1 MTALVTGGTGFVGA
15 HVVRALLREGEAV
28 RCLVRPGGDRRN
40 LAGLPVEVAEGDI
53 TDRAAAARAA
63 RGCEA
68 VFHVAA
74 AYQLWVRDPGT
85 MYRVNVAGTRTVL
98 EAAADAGAKRI
109 VYTSTVGALGNP
121 GDGRPG
127 TETTPVTLAEMVGH
141 YKRSKF
147 LAEQE
152 ALRLARAGLP
162 VVIVNPTAPVGAYDV
177 KPTPT
182 GQMIVDFLRGRMV
195 GVLRTGLNLVAAADV
210 AAGHLLAAEHGKA
223 GERYILGNANL
234 MLGEIFALLSRLTG
248 IPPPRLR
255 VPYGVAFAAALAGE
269 VVARLTG
276 RPPRI
281 PLTGVRMARKVM
293 FFDPAK
299 AVRELGLPQTPV
311 EAALKE
317 AVDWF
322 TAHGYAGR

>member
-15 HVVRALLREGEAV
+15 HLVRALLDQGESV
-28 RCLVRPGGDRRN
+28 RCLVRPGSDRRN
-40 LAGLPVEVAEGDI
+40 LAGLPVEVVEGDI
-53 TDRAAAARAA
+53 TEPFAAARAV
-63 RGCEA
+63 RGCDT
-68 VFHVAA
+68 VFHAA
-74 AYQLWVRDPGT
+74 ALYQLWVPDPAP
-85 MYRVNVAGTRTVL
+85 MYRVNVGGTRTVL
-98 EAAADAGAKRI
+98 AAAGEAGAKRI

-127 TETTPVTLAEMVGH
+127 TETTPVTLADMVGH

-162 VVIVNPTAPVGAYDV
+162 VVIVNPSAPVGAYDV

-182 GQMIVDFLRGRMV
+182 GQMMVDFLRGRMR
-195 GVLRTGLNLVAAADV
+195 GVLRTGLNLVAASDV
-210 AAGHLLAAEHGKA
+210 AAGHLLAAERGKA
-223 GERYILGNANL
+223 GERYILGHANL
-234 MLGEIFALLSRLTG
+234 MLEEIFTLLARLTG
-248 IPPPRLR
+248 IPAPRLR
-255 VPYGVAFAAALAGE
+255 VPYGVAYVAGVAAE
-269 VVARLTG
+269 VLSRLTG

-293 FFDPAK
+293 FFDAGK

-311 EAALKE
+311 EAALRE

>member
-15 HVVRALLREGEAV
+15 HLVRALLDRGETV

-40 LAGLPVEVAEGDI
+40 LAGLPVEVVEGDI
-53 TDRAAAARAA
+53 TDPPATARAVRGCETVFHAAAAYR
-63 RGCEA
+63 
-68 VFHVAA
+68 
-74 AYQLWVRDPGT
+74 LWVPDPAP
-85 MYRVNVAGTRTVL
+85 MYRVNVGGTRTVL
-98 EAAADAGAKRI
+98 AAAGEAGARRI

-127 TETTPVTLAEMVGH
+127 TEETPVTLAEMVGH

-152 ALRLARAGLP
+152 ALRLHRTGLP

-182 GQMIVDFLRGRMV
+182 GQMIVDFLRGRMR
-195 GVLRTGLNLVAAADV
+195 GILRTGLNLVAAADV
-210 AAGHLLAAEHGKA
+210 AAGHLLAAERGKA
-223 GERYILGNANL
+223 GERYILGHANL
-234 MLGEIFALLSRLTG
+234 MLEEIFALLSRLTG
-248 IPPPRLR
+248 IPAPRLR
-255 VPYGVAFAAALAGE
+255 VPYVVAYAAGVGAEGI
-269 VVARLTG
+269 ARLTG

-311 EAALKE
+311 EGALRE

>member
-15 HVVRALLREGEAV
+15 HLVRALLREGESV
-28 RCLVRPGGDRRN
+28 RCLVRPESDRRN
-40 LAGLPVEVAEGDI
+40 LAGLHVEVVEGDI
-53 TDRAAAARAA
+53 TDPFAAARAV
-63 RGCEA
+63 RGCDT
-68 VFHVAA
+68 VFHAA
-74 AYQLWVRDPGT
+74 ALYQLWVPDPAP
-85 MYRVNVAGTRTVL
+85 MYRVNVGGTRTL
-98 EAAADAGAKRI
+98 LAAAGEAGAKRI

-127 TETTPVTLAEMVGH
+127 TETTPVTLADMVGH

-162 VVIVNPTAPVGAYDV
+162 VVIVNPSAPVGAYDV

-182 GQMIVDFLRGRMV
+182 GQMIVDFLRGRMR
-195 GVLRTGLNLVAAADV
+195 GLLRTGLNLVAASDV
-210 AAGHLLAAEHGKA
+210 AAGHLLAAERGKV
-223 GERYILGNANL
+223 GERYILGHANL
-234 MLGEIFALLSRLTG
+234 MLQEIFAHLARLSG
-248 IPPPRLR
+248 IPAPRLR
-255 VPYGVAFAAALAGE
+255 VPYGVAFAAA
-269 VVARLTG
+269 VAAEGLSRLTG

-293 FFDPAK
+293 FFDAGK

-311 EAALKE
+311 EGALRE

>member
-1 MTALVTGGTGFVGA
+1 MTALVTGGTGFLGA
-15 HVVRALLREGEAV
+15 HLVRALLREGETV
-28 RCLVRPGGDRRN
+28 RCLVRPGTDRRN
-40 LAGLPVEVAEGDI
+40 LAGQPVDAVEGDVSDPSA
-53 TDRAAAARAA
+53 TVRAVRGCDTVFHAAAL
-63 RGCEA
+63 
-68 VFHVAA
+68 
-74 AYQLWVRDPGT
+74 YQLWVPDPAP
-85 MYRVNVAGTRTVL
+85 MYRANVGGTRTVL
-98 EAAADAGAKRI
+98 TAAGEAGAKRV
-109 VYTSTVGALGNP
+109 VYTSTVAALGNP

-141 YKRSKF
+141 YRRSKF

-152 ALRLARAGLP
+152 ALRLARSGLP

-182 GQMIVDFLRGRMV
+182 GQMIVDFLRGRMR
-195 GVLRTGLNLVAAADV
+195 GVLRTGLNLVAASDV
-210 AAGHLLAAEHGKA
+210 ATGHLLAAERGKV
-223 GERYILGNANL
+223 GHRYILGHANL
-234 MLGEIFALLSRLTG
+234 MLQEIFALLARLTG
-248 IPPPRLR
+248 IPAPRLR
-255 VPYGVAFAAALAGE
+255 VPYVVAVAAAAASEGLS
-269 VVARLTG
+269 RLTG

-293 FFDPAK
+293 FFDAGK

-311 EAALKE
+311 EGALRE

>member
-15 HVVRALLREGEAV
+15 HLVRALLREGESV
-28 RCLVRPGGDRRN
+28 RCLVRPGSDRRN
-40 LAGLPVEVAEGDI
+40 LAGLHVEVVEGDI
-53 TDRAAAARAA
+53 TDPFAAARAV
-63 RGCEA
+63 RGCDT
-68 VFHVAA
+68 VFHAA
-74 AYQLWVRDPGT
+74 ALYLLWVPDPAP
-85 MYRVNVAGTRTVL
+85 MYRVNVGGTRTL
-98 EAAADAGAKRI
+98 LAAAGEAGAKRI

-127 TETTPVTLAEMVGH
+127 TETTPVTLADMVGH

-152 ALRLARAGLP
+152 ALRLARASLP
-162 VVIVNPTAPVGAYDV
+162 VVIVNPSAPVGAYDV

-182 GQMIVDFLRGRMV
+182 GQMMVDFLRGRMR
-195 GVLRTGLNLVAAADV
+195 GVLRTGLNLVAASDV
-210 AAGHLLAAEHGKA
+210 AAGHLLAAERGKA
-223 GERYILGNANL
+223 GERYILGHANL
-234 MLGEIFALLSRLTG
+234 MLEEIFTLLARLTG
-248 IPPPRLR
+248 IPAPRLR
-255 VPYGVAFAAALAGE
+255 VPYGVAYVAGVAAEGLS
-269 VVARLTG
+269 RLTG

-293 FFDPAK
+293 FFDAGK

-311 EAALKE
+311 EAALRE

>member
-1 MTALVTGGTGFVGA
+1 MTALVTGGTGFIGA
-15 HVVRALLREGEAV
+15 HVVRALLGEGETV
-28 RCLVRPGGDRRN
+28 RCLVRPGSDRLN
-40 LAGLPVEVAEGDI
+40 LAGLPVEVVEGDI
-53 TDRAAAARAA
+53 TDPAATARAVRGCDTVFHAAAL
-63 RGCEA
+63 
-68 VFHVAA
+68 
-74 AYQLWVRDPGT
+74 YQLWVPDPAP
-85 MYRVNVAGTRTVL
+85 MYRANVGGTRTVL
-98 EAAADAGAKRI
+98 AAAGEAGAKRI

-127 TETTPVTLAEMVGH
+127 TERTPVTLAEMVGH

-152 ALRLARAGLP
+152 ALRLARSGLP
-162 VVIVNPTAPVGAYDV
+162 VVIVNPTAPVGVYDV

-182 GQMIVDFLRGRMV
+182 GQMIVDFLRGRMR
-195 GVLRTGLNLVAAADV
+195 GVLRTGLNLVAASDV
-210 AAGHLLAAEHGKA
+210 AAGHLLAAERGKV

-234 MLGEIFALLSRLTG
+234 MLQEIFALLAGLTG

-255 VPYGVAFAAALAGE
+255 IPYAVAYAAAAFAEALSR
-269 VVARLTG
+269 VTG

-311 EAALKE
+311 EGALRE

>member
-1 MTALVTGGTGFVGA
+1 VTALVTGGTGFVGA
-15 HVVRALLREGEAV
+15 HLVRALLREGESV
-28 RCLVRPGGDRRN
+28 RCLVRPGSDRRN
-40 LAGLPVEVAEGDI
+40 LADLHVEVVEGDI
-53 TDRAAAARAA
+53 TDPFAAARAV
-63 RGCEA
+63 RGCDT
-68 VFHVAA
+68 VFHAA
-74 AYQLWVRDPGT
+74 ALYQLWVPDPAP
-85 MYRVNVAGTRTVL
+85 MYRVNVGGTRTL
-98 EAAADAGAKRI
+98 LAAAGEAGAKRI

-127 TETTPVTLAEMVGH
+127 TETTPVTLADMVGH

-162 VVIVNPTAPVGAYDV
+162 VVIVNPSAPVGAYDV

-182 GQMIVDFLRGRMV
+182 GQMMVDFLRGRMW
-195 GVLRTGLNLVAAADV
+195 GVLRTGLNLVAASDV
-210 AAGHLLAAEHGKA
+210 ATGHLLAAERGKA
-223 GERYILGNANL
+223 GERYILGHANL
-234 MLGEIFALLSRLTG
+234 MLEEIFTLLARLTG
-248 IPPPRLR
+248 IPAPRFR
-255 VPYGVAFAAALAGE
+255 VPYVLAYAAGVAAE
-269 VVARLTG
+269 VLSRLTG

-293 FFDPAK
+293 FFDAGK

-311 EAALKE
+311 EGALRE

>member
-1 MTALVTGGTGFVGA
+1 VGA
-15 HVVRALLREGEAV
+15 HLVRALLKKGESV
-28 RCLVRPGGDRRN
+28 RCLVRPGSDRRN

-53 TDRAAAARAA
+53 TDPVAAARAV
-63 RGCEA
+63 RGCDT

-74 AYQLWVRDPGT
+74 AYQLWVPDPAP
-85 MYRVNVAGTRTVL
+85 MYLANVGGTRTVL
-98 EAAADAGAKRI
+98 TAAGEAGTKRI

-127 TETTPVTLAEMVGH
+127 TETTPVTLADMVGH

-152 ALRLARAGLP
+152 ALRLVRSGLP

-182 GQMIVDFLRGRMV
+182 GQMIVDFLRGQMR
-195 GVLRTGLNLVAAADV
+195 GVLRTGLNLVAASDV
-210 AAGHLLAAEHGKA
+210 AAGHLLAAERGKV
-223 GERYILGNANL
+223 GHRYILGHANL
-234 MLGEIFALLSRLTG
+234 MLQEIFALLARLTG
-248 IPPPRLR
+248 IPAPRLR
-255 VPYGVAFAAALAGE
+255 VPYVVAVAAAAASEGLS
-269 VVARLTG
+269 RLTG
-276 RPPRI
+276 RRPGI

-293 FFDPAK
+293 FFDAGK

-311 EAALKE
+311 EGALRE

>member
-1 MTALVTGGTGFVGA
+1 VTALVTGGTGFVGA
-15 HVVRALLREGEAV
+15 HLVRALLREGESV
-28 RCLVRPGGDRRN
+28 RCLVRPGSDRRN
-40 LAGLPVEVAEGDI
+40 LAGLHVEVVEGDI
-53 TDRAAAARAA
+53 TDPFTAARAV
-63 RGCEA
+63 RGCDT
-68 VFHVAA
+68 VFHAA
-74 AYQLWVRDPGT
+74 ALYQLWVPDPAV
-85 MYRVNVAGTRTVL
+85 MYRVNVGGTRTL
-98 EAAADAGAKRI
+98 LAAAGEAGAKRI

-127 TETTPVTLAEMVGH
+127 TETTPVTLADMVGH

-162 VVIVNPTAPVGAYDV
+162 VVIVNPSAPVGAYDV

-182 GQMIVDFLRGRMV
+182 GQMMVDFLRGRMR
-195 GVLRTGLNLVAAADV
+195 GVLRTGLNLVAASDV
-210 AAGHLLAAEHGKA
+210 ATGHLLAAERGKA
-223 GERYILGNANL
+223 GERYILGHANL
-234 MLGEIFALLSRLTG
+234 MLEEIFALLARLTG
-248 IPPPRLR
+248 IPAPRLR
-255 VPYGVAFAAALAGE
+255 VPYVLAYAAGVAAE
-269 VVARLTG
+269 VLSRLTG

-293 FFDPAK
+293 FFDAGK

-311 EAALKE
+311 EGALRE

>member
-1 MTALVTGGTGFVGA
+1 
-15 HVVRALLREGEAV
+15 VV
-28 RCLVRPGGDRRN
+28 
-40 LAGLPVEVAEGDI
+40 EGDI
-53 TDRAAAARAA
+53 TDPFAAARAV
-63 RGCEA
+63 RGCDT
-68 VFHVAA
+68 VFHAA
-74 AYQLWVRDPGT
+74 ALYQLWVPDPAP
-85 MYRVNVAGTRTVL
+85 MYRVNVGGTRTL
-98 EAAADAGAKRI
+98 LAAAGEAGAKRI

-127 TETTPVTLAEMVGH
+127 TETTPVTLADMVGH

-152 ALRLARAGLP
+152 ALRLVGAGLP
-162 VVIVNPTAPVGAYDV
+162 VVIVNPSAPVGAYDV

-182 GQMIVDFLRGRMV
+182 GQMMVDFLRGRMR
-195 GVLRTGLNLVAAADV
+195 GVLRTGLNLVAASDV
-210 AAGHLLAAEHGKA
+210 ATGHLLAAERGKA
-223 GERYILGNANL
+223 GERYILGHANL
-234 MLGEIFALLSRLTG
+234 MLEEIFTLLARLTG
-248 IPPPRLR
+248 IPAPRFR
-255 VPYGVAFAAALAGE
+255 VPYVLAYAAGVAAE
-269 VVARLTG
+269 VLSRLTG

-293 FFDPAK
+293 FFDAGK

-311 EAALKE
+311 EGALRE

>member
-1 MTALVTGGTGFVGA
+1 VTALVTGGTGFVGA
-15 HVVRALLREGEAV
+15 HLVRALLKKGESV
-28 RCLVRPGGDRRN
+28 RCLVRPGSDRRN

-53 TDRAAAARAA
+53 TDPVAAARAV
-63 RGCEA
+63 RGCDT

-74 AYQLWVRDPGT
+74 AYQLWVPDPAP
-85 MYRVNVAGTRTVL
+85 MYRANVGGTRTVL
-98 EAAADAGAKRI
+98 TAAGEAGTKRI

-127 TETTPVTLAEMVGH
+127 TETTPVTLADMVGH

-152 ALRLARAGLP
+152 AMRLARSGLP

-182 GQMIVDFLRGRMV
+182 GQMIVDFLRGQMR
-195 GVLRTGLNLVAAADV
+195 GVLRTGLNLVAASDV
-210 AAGHLLAAEHGKA
+210 AAGHLLAAERGKV
-223 GERYILGNANL
+223 GHRYILGHANL
-234 MLGEIFALLSRLTG
+234 MLQEIFALLARLTG
-248 IPPPRLR
+248 IPAPRLR
-255 VPYGVAFAAALAGE
+255 VPYVVAVAAAAASEGLS
-269 VVARLTG
+269 RLTG

-293 FFDPAK
+293 FFDAGK

-311 EAALKE
+311 EGALRE

>member
-15 HVVRALLREGEAV
+15 HLVRVLLHKGESV
-28 RCLVRPGGDRRN
+28 RCLVRPGSDRRN

-53 TDRAAAARAA
+53 TDPVAAVRAV
-63 RGCEA
+63 RGCDT

-74 AYQLWVRDPGT
+74 AYQLWVPDPAP
-85 MYRVNVAGTRTVL
+85 MYRANVGGTRTVL
-98 EAAADAGAKRI
+98 TAAGEAGARRI

-127 TETTPVTLAEMVGH
+127 TETTPVTLADMVGH

-152 ALRLARAGLP
+152 ALRLARSGLP

-182 GQMIVDFLRGRMV
+182 GQMIVDFLRGRMR
-195 GVLRTGLNLVAAADV
+195 GVLRTGLNLVAASDV
-210 AAGHLLAAEHGKA
+210 AAGHLLAAERGKV
-223 GERYILGNANL
+223 GHRYILGHANL
-234 MLGEIFALLSRLTG
+234 MPQEIFAILARLTG
-248 IPPPRLR
+248 IPAPRLR
-255 VPYGVAFAAALAGE
+255 VPYVVAVAAAAASEGLS
-269 VVARLTG
+269 RLTG

-293 FFDPAK
+293 FFDAGK

-311 EAALKE
+311 EGALRE

>member
-1 MTALVTGGTGFVGA
+1 
-15 HVVRALLREGEAV
+15 VVRALLREGEAV

-40 LAGLPVEVAEGDI
+40 LAGLPVEVLEGDI

-74 AYQLWVRDPGT
+74 AYQLWVRDPGP

-98 EAAADAGAKRI
+98 EAAAEAGAKRI

-152 ALRLARAGLP
+152 ALRLARTGLP

-210 AAGHLLAAEHGKA
+210 AAGHLLAAERGKA

-234 MLGEIFALLSRLTG
+234 MLGEIFALLSGMTG
-248 IPPPRLR
+248 IPAPRLR
-255 VPYGVAFAAALAGE
+255 VPYGVAFGAALAGE

-299 AVRELGLPQTPV
+299 ALRELGLPQRPV

>member
-15 HVVRALLREGEAV
+15 HLVRALLQEGEAV
-28 RCLVRPGGDRRN
+28 RCLVRPGSDRRN

-53 TDRAAAARAA
+53 TDPFAAVRAV
-63 RGCEA
+63 RGCDT

-74 AYQLWVRDPGT
+74 AYQLWVPDPAP
-85 MYRVNVAGTRTVL
+85 MYRANVGGTRTVL
-98 EAAADAGAKRI
+98 TAAGEAGARRI

-127 TETTPVTLAEMVGH
+127 TETTPVTLADMVGH

-152 ALRLARAGLP
+152 ALRLARSGLP

-182 GQMIVDFLRGRMV
+182 GQMLVDFLRGQMRA
-195 GVLRTGLNLVAAADV
+195 VLRTGLNLVAASDV
-210 AAGHLLAAEHGKA
+210 AAGHLLAAERGKV
-223 GERYILGNANL
+223 GHRYILGHANL
-234 MLGEIFALLSRLTG
+234 MLQDIFALLARLTG
-248 IPPPRLR
+248 IPAPRLR
-255 VPYGVAFAAALAGE
+255 VPYVVAFAAAAASEGLS
-269 VVARLTG
+269 RLTG
-276 RPPRI
+276 RPPGI
-281 PLTGVRMARKVM
+281 PLTGVRMARKIM
-293 FFDPAK
+293 FFDPGK

-311 EAALKE
+311 ESALRE

-322 TAHGYAGR
+322 TAHGYV

>member
-15 HVVRALLREGEAV
+15 HLVRALLDQGESV
-28 RCLVRPGGDRRN
+28 RCLVRPGSDRRN
-40 LAGLPVEVAEGDI
+40 LAGLPVEVVEGDI
-53 TDRAAAARAA
+53 TDPFAAARAV
-63 RGCEA
+63 RGCDT
-68 VFHVAA
+68 VFHAA
-74 AYQLWVRDPGT
+74 ALYQLWVPDPAP
-85 MYRVNVAGTRTVL
+85 MYRVNVGGTRTVL
-98 EAAADAGAKRI
+98 AAAGEAGAKRI
-109 VYTSTVGALGNP
+109 VYTSTVGTLGNP

-127 TETTPVTLAEMVGH
+127 TETTPVTLADMVGH

-162 VVIVNPTAPVGAYDV
+162 VVIVNPSAPVGAYDV

-182 GQMIVDFLRGRMV
+182 GQMMVDFLRGRMR
-195 GVLRTGLNLVAAADV
+195 GVLRTGLNLVAASDV
-210 AAGHLLAAEHGKA
+210 AAGHLLAAERGKA
-223 GERYILGNANL
+223 GERYILGHANL
-234 MLGEIFALLSRLTG
+234 MLEEIFTLLARLTG
-248 IPPPRLR
+248 IPAPRLR
-255 VPYGVAFAAALAGE
+255 VPYGVAYVAGVAAE
-269 VVARLTG
+269 VLSRLTG

-293 FFDPAK
+293 FFDAGK

-311 EAALKE
+311 EGALRE